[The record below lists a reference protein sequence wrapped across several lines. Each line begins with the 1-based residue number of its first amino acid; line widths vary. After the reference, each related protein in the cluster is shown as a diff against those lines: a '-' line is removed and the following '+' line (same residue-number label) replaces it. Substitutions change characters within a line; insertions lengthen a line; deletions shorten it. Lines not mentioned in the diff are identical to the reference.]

1 MGQVSFEFTA
11 IDSISKAYS
20 AKLANESQLSSFF
33 NKLKQ
38 LENQKRDRVQILHI
52 GDSHIQAGYMTNYTR
67 TLLQL
72 RFGNAGMGLVFPY
85 KVAHSNGPN
94 DSYSFSNIEW
104 DYYRNVNTQ
113 DSYDI
118 GIKGHVIATASPS
131 AVLKVSV
138 NPKYGLDYAFN
149 KMTLFHPKQA
159 KNNTFDVSISKNR
172 ELIEESV
179 HEFKAVVY
187 KVQKGDYL
195 IKIAKKF
202 DTSVS
207 TIKKLNRLK
216 NDLIYIDQ
224 KLKIKKREQWVDK
237 LPFNLFQEIK
247 SNKKVFNYHTEIQLD
262 TLRDYVFL
270 NKIKTSN
277 PFKKFQIDGIIL
289 ENTNSN
295 GLFYH
300 MIGVNGARV
309 SHYNKQKLFFRQLPV
324 LKPDLII
331 LSLGT
336 NEIAN
341 NKDSIY
347 DDLDVFFN
355 TLRNAIGN
363 ETPILITTP
372 PDYRRKEN
380 KTVSVVS
387 DIIQYAK
394 LHKYTYLN
402 IYDALG
408 GKGGMRKLQNK
419 NLAQKD
425 GVHLTANGYYLVGNL
440 LYKAIMQSYK
450 NHDSE

>member
-1 MGQVSFEFTA
+1 MGQVLFEVSA

-20 AKLANESQLSSFF
+20 ATLANENQMGSFF
-33 NKLKQ
+33 DKLKQ
-38 LENQKRDRVQILHI
+38 LEDQKRDRVQILHI
-52 GDSHIQAGYMTNYTR
+52 GDSHIQAGFITNYTR

-85 KVAHSNGPN
+85 KVAHSNAPN

-104 DYYRNVNTQ
+104 DYYRNVNIQ

-149 KMTLFHPKQA
+149 KMTLFHPQQG
-159 KNNTFDVSISKNR
+159 KNNTFDVSTSKNR

-195 IKIAKKF
+195 LKIARKF

-237 LPFNLFQEIK
+237 LPFHLFEDIK
-247 SNKKVFNYHTEIQLD
+247 ISKKVFNYHTEIELD

-270 NKIKTSN
+270 NQIKTTN
-277 PFKKFQIDGIIL
+277 PFKKFQIDGMIL

-295 GLFYH
+295 GLLYH

-347 DDLDVFFN
+347 GDLEVFFS
-355 TLRNAIGN
+355 TLRNTIGN
-363 ETPILITTP
+363 EIPILITTP

-380 KTVSVVS
+380 KTVKVVS
-387 DIIQYAK
+387 DIIKYAK
-394 LHKYTYLN
+394 LYKYTYLN

-440 LYKAIMQSYK
+440 LYKAIMESYK
-450 NHDSE
+450 NHSSE